1 MTHCTRIRTSREP
14 DEVAAGARTFEI
26 CRRHRP
32 RRPHGPIHLTD
43 EQRAL
48 LGRLDESVGGHRPA
62 RSRVVARIRSRPGR
76 RSRTRRAARPLAPSA
91 PTTAR
96 QNANARRRSSLRRHG
111 PHRQEE
117 GILRLSGVRPVRS
130 ARTAVAALA
139 SLTAH
144 RSPLWR
150 PRP

>member
-14 DEVAAGARTFEI
+14 DEVAAGARTFET

-32 RRPHGPIHLTD
+32 RRAAGPIHLTD

-48 LGRLDESVGGHRPA
+48 LGRLDETAEGHRPA
-62 RSRVVARIRSRPGR
+62 RSRVVARIRSRRPGAR
-76 RSRTRRAARPLAPSA
+76 RPLAPSA
-91 PTTAR
+91 STTAGRDASRR
-96 QNANARRRSSLRRHG
+96 QSAGPRRHG
-111 PHRQEE
+111 SRGAGADE
-117 GILRLSGVRPVRS
+117 GVLRLSGVRPVRS